1 MLRRVTL
8 ALSLALA
15 VGRFNDNKT
24 VWGQDDDQI
33 VVTIKADCD
42 MATTHVNVLADRFTF
57 SCKAWNWREEW
68 ETVVVDFVTREDVK
82 PDAKLKCAKRD
93 RTAGYLDQVTCK
105 VDKFHAGHLWD
116 RLTWEEQALDLRYDW
131 GLTETSDDFGDDPGS
146 AAYATP
152 FDQPYA
158 GSEDKVKSYSAAE
171 LRAATDVYDAVFADV
186 RWPFCNLCDFYA
198 NAVVDAAERFPGVLE
213 DEATGLSAR
222 FAVLDGFDVHRDLAR
237 RLGAKCDYTCP
248 LAVIKKD
255 QPPRLVPRPF
265 YGGDLSELYAAIRP
279 VIVEMEEEDALEVA
293 TTSRTVVARF
303 RDGSVLS
310 HLFEGMA
317 EAHRPHQHLMDINFI
332 KVVDLA
338 PDAALGLTAYSPAG
352 ETNFLA
358 NDAAAETNLTA
369 WVGWATADKILKYD
383 PDSGGQDFTVTKF
396 IGDRGVKSELH
407 VFIGD
412 SCPKRMKSR
421 CAMFFDALEGVADDF
436 RGKVQVRLHETH
448 ASSPLTDYGT
458 ELNLERSQEDAAKLL
473 AAALPIVG
481 FKADALDF
489 FGKNYFLPMDPLKV
503 LTDFEFKDKL
513 AAWVQ
518 ACLDGDAAQWLRSV
532 EPPAAQFVD
541 TKVYAA
547 VGSTVG
553 SAVFG
558 DATHQAPTV
567 AGVAALPEGP
577 WLGETLL
584 HAQVDFF
591 DAKGVQKQASLE
603 KMADVLDGI
612 PGIRAAHIAAGP
624 ENDMDRARFV
634 DAADDKHAG
643 TNHKADIDGFWFV
656 PSRDA
661 VLAGARPARFAPKKA
676 SKKKKGKNFSAQL
689 LEFMEKHSAVL
700 AGDDA
705 KFRLKA
711 NVAKANHARATGADF
726 DEL

>member
-1 MLRRVTL
+1 M
-8 ALSLALA
+8 
-15 VGRFNDNKT
+15 
-24 VWGQDDDQI
+24 
-33 VVTIKADCD
+33 
-42 MATTHVNVLADRFTF
+42 
-57 SCKAWNWREEW
+57 
-68 ETVVVDFVTREDVK
+68 
-82 PDAKLKCAKRD
+82 
-93 RTAGYLDQVTCK
+93 
-105 VDKFHAGHLWD
+105 
-116 RLTWEEQALDLRYDW
+116 
-131 GLTETSDDFGDDPGS
+131 
-146 AAYATP
+146 
-152 FDQPYA
+152 
-158 GSEDKVKSYSAAE
+158 
-171 LRAATDVYDAVFADV
+171 

-222 FAVLDGFDVHRDLAR
+222 FAVLDGFDAHRDLAR

-436 RGKVQVRLHETH
+436 RGKVQ
-448 ASSPLTDYGT
+448 
-458 ELNLERSQEDAAKLL
+458 
-473 AAALPIVG
+473 
-481 FKADALDF
+481 
-489 FGKNYFLPMDPLKV
+489 
-503 LTDFEFKDKL
+503 
-513 AAWVQ
+513 
-518 ACLDGDAAQWLRSV
+518 
-532 EPPAAQFVD
+532 
-541 TKVYAA
+541 
-547 VGSTVG
+547 
-553 SAVFG
+553 
-558 DATHQAPTV
+558 
-567 AGVAALPEGP
+567 
-577 WLGETLL
+577 
-584 HAQVDFF
+584 
-591 DAKGVQKQASLE
+591 
-603 KMADVLDGI
+603 
-612 PGIRAAHIAAGP
+612 
-624 ENDMDRARFV
+624 
-634 DAADDKHAG
+634 
-643 TNHKADIDGFWFV
+643 
-656 PSRDA
+656 
-661 VLAGARPARFAPKKA
+661 
-676 SKKKKGKNFSAQL
+676 
-689 LEFMEKHSAVL
+689 
-700 AGDDA
+700 
-705 KFRLKA
+705 
-711 NVAKANHARATGADF
+711 NV
-726 DEL
+726 